1 MNTEREEILENL
13 RNVKQTAT
21 HDLAKTDEN
30 KSEVVQN
37 VNYLGTIEL
46 QRRDGEEADSFELY
60 TVEVYDYDS
69 DKIETKIYLDGQEVD
84 MGELMRTYE
93 NIEPIKDVVG
103 KAKEN
108 QEKDSDKENQY
119 NLNEME
125 EEKVREY
132 AGVVGKD
139 KEDIEEIDELELDQE
154 LKEKEN
160 ENEEE
165 KITKNAANSLTKRE
179 ETSLEQ
185 KIKGTTLRNVL
196 GLSGEYEKIAIVSSS
211 QVNKYTN
218 PEKRH
223 NNIDS
228 FVAIK
233 ANGEAIVLGE
243 DIIKQDR
250 QEGINSTSVD
260 LTANVNGEVDYE
272 QNRSS
277 YEIVKSPGLYIK
289 VGYDENHGREIKIE
303 DRAKGYGDRG
313 IAYELETSN
322 TWRAD
327 DDVRRMQRDK
337 EGIYAADKA
346 IESQKEH
353 EEVGCENDRVKN
365 IDEYDDNNTHEH
377 IEIEEDEMIP
387 NTNTT
392 WREFA
397 NMCGYRGEN
406 AIEKAQE
413 ELEKY
418 KEDYPD
424 VSNEEAIEE
433 IKEEIENEMPGPNRN
448 IR

>member
-1 MNTEREEILENL
+1 MNTEREEILEKL

-21 HDLAKTDEN
+21 QDLAKTDEN

-93 NIEPIKDVVG
+93 NIEPIKDVVS

-108 QEKDSDKENQY
+108 QEKDSDKDNKY
-119 NLNEME
+119 SLNEME

-132 AGVVGKD
+132 AGVVGKNN
-139 KEDIEEIDELELDQE
+139 EDIEEIDELELDQE

-196 GLSGEYEKIAIVSSS
+196 GLSGEYVKIAIVSSS

-303 DRAKGYGDRG
+303 DRAKGYGDKG

-353 EEVGCENDRVKN
+353 EEVGCENDRVEN

-377 IEIEEDEMIP
+377 LEITKDSIVPGKDITFEEWAE
-387 NTNTT
+387 
-392 WREFA
+392 EL
-397 NMCGYRGEN
+397 GEN
-406 AIEKAQE
+406 SDKIIERFERELGKDTE
-413 ELEKY
+413 ENLENI
-418 KEDYPD
+418 
-424 VSNEEAIEE
+424 V
-433 IKEEIENEMPGPNRN
+433 EEIEDDYDRLQSHDHK
-448 IR
+448 R

>member
-1 MNTEREEILENL
+1 MNKEKEEILEKL

-21 HDLAKTDEN
+21 QDLAKTDEN

-37 VNYLGTIEL
+37 VNYFGIVEL
-46 QRRDGEEADSFELY
+46 QRRDGEEADKFELY
-60 TVEVYDYDS
+60 TVEVYDYDT

-93 NIEPIKDVVG
+93 NIEPIKDVIS

-108 QEKDSDKENQY
+108 QEKDLDKENEY
-119 NLNEME
+119 SLNELE

-132 AGVVGKD
+132 ASVAG
-139 KEDIEEIDELELDQE
+139 KEDEKIEEVDELELDQE

-160 ENEEE
+160 EEEDE
-165 KITKNAANSLTKRE
+165 KITKNAANSLTKKE
-179 ETSLEQ
+179 ETSLDQ
-185 KIKGTTLRNVL
+185 QIKGRTLRNIL

-218 PEKRH
+218 PEKTH

-228 FVAIK
+228 FVATK

-277 YEIVKSPGLYIK
+277 YEIVKYPGLYIK
-289 VGYDENHGREIKIE
+289 VGYDENYGREIKVE
-303 DRAKGYGDRG
+303 DRSKAKGTEG
-313 IAYELETSN
+313 IVYELETSN

-346 IESQKEH
+346 IESQKKH
-353 EEVGCENDRVKN
+353 EEVGCENDKVEN
-365 IDEYDDNNTHEH
+365 IDQYDDNNTHEH
-377 IEIEEDEMIP
+377 LEITKDSIVPGKDMTFEEWAE
-387 NTNTT
+387 
-392 WREFA
+392 EL
-397 NMCGYRGEN
+397 GEN
-406 AIEKAQE
+406 TDKIIKRFERELGKDTEENLENIVETIED
-413 ELEKY
+413 
-418 KEDYPD
+418 DYD
-424 VSNEEAIEE
+424 RLQSHDHKI
-433 IKEEIENEMPGPNRN
+433 
-448 IR
+448 

>member
-1 MNTEREEILENL
+1 MNTEREEILGKL
-13 RNVKQTAT
+13 RNVKETAT
-21 HDLAKTDEN
+21 QDLAKTDVN

-46 QRRDGEEADSFELY
+46 QRRDGEEADKFELY
-60 TVEVYDYDS
+60 TVEVYDYDT
-69 DKIETKIYLDGQEVD
+69 DEIEIKIYLDGQEVD

-93 NIEPIKDVVG
+93 NIEPIKDVVS

-108 QEKDSDKENQY
+108 QEKDLDKDNEY
-119 NLNEME
+119 SLNEME

-139 KEDIEEIDELELDQE
+139 KEDIEEVDELDLEQE
-154 LKEKEN
+154 LKEKEK

-165 KITKNAANSLTKRE
+165 KITKNAVNSLSKKE

-185 KIKGTTLRNVL
+185 QIKGITLRNVL
-196 GLSGEYEKIAIVSSS
+196 GLSGEYVKIAIVSSS

-289 VGYDENHGREIKIE
+289 VGYDENHGSEIKIE
-303 DRAKGYGDRG
+303 DRAKGYGDKG
-313 IAYELETSN
+313 IVYELETN
-322 TWRAD
+322 HTWRAD
-327 DDVRRMQRDK
+327 DDLRRMQRDK
-337 EGIYAADKA
+337 EGIHAADKA

-353 EEVGCENDRVKN
+353 EEVGCENDRVEN
-365 IDEYDDNNTHEH
+365 IDQYDDNNTHEH
-377 IEIEEDEMIP
+377 IEIEENEMIP
-387 NTNTT
+387 NTEIT
-392 WREFA
+392 WEQLSKSMGDKDIDELKEEF
-397 NMCGYRGEN
+397 YKTFDGEN
-406 AIEKAQE
+406 GQELILEMQEKH
-413 ELEKY
+413 K
-418 KEDYPD
+418 K
-424 VSNEEAIEE
+424 
-433 IKEEIENEMPGPNRN
+433 R
-448 IR
+448 

>member
-1 MNTEREEILENL
+1 MNTEREEILEKL

-21 HDLAKTDEN
+21 QDLAKTDEN

-46 QRRDGEEADSFELY
+46 QRRDGEEPDSFELY
-60 TVEVYDYDS
+60 TVEVYDYDT
-69 DKIETKIYLDGQEVD
+69 DEIETKIYLDGQEVD

-93 NIEPIKDVVG
+93 DIEPIKDAIS

-119 NLNEME
+119 DLNEME

-132 AGVVGKD
+132 AGIAGKD
-139 KEDIEEIDELELDQE
+139 NEDIEEVDELDLEQE
-154 LKEKEN
+154 LKEKEK

-165 KITKNAANSLTKRE
+165 RITKNAVNSLSKRE

-185 KIKGTTLRNVL
+185 KIKGITLRNVL
-196 GLSGEYEKIAIVSSS
+196 GLSGEYVKIAIVSSS

-303 DRAKGYGDRG
+303 DRAKGYGDKG
-313 IAYELETSN
+313 IVYELETSN

-337 EGIYAADKA
+337 EGIHAADKA

-353 EEVGCENDRVKN
+353 EEVGCENDRVEN
-365 IDEYDDNNTHEH
+365 IDQYDDNNTHEH
-377 IEIEEDEMIP
+377 IEITKDSIVPGKDITFEEWAE
-387 NTNTT
+387 
-392 WREFA
+392 EL
-397 NMCGYRGEN
+397 GEN
-406 AIEKAQE
+406 PDKIIERFERELGKDTE
-413 ELEKY
+413 ENLENI
-418 KEDYPD
+418 
-424 VSNEEAIEE
+424 V
-433 IKEEIENEMPGPNRN
+433 EEIEDDYDRLQSHDHK
-448 IR
+448 R